1 MQSLPVGV
9 PVAHCV
15 MTRVLL
21 VLLVHL
27 EADSFNATLLH
38 LVLVTAI
45 LTGGQRRWLTLIIH
59 RRLPTFSLELCRF
72 GDR

>member
-9 PVAHCV
+9 PVAHRV

-21 VLLVHL
+21 VLLVHF
-27 EADSFNATLLH
+27 EADSFNAALLY

-45 LTGGQRRWLTLIIH
+45 LTGGQRRWLTLLIN
-59 RRLPTFSLELCRF
+59 RRLPTFSLELRRF